1 MVDPDQQKYK
11 SQLSSRKAGFKRF
24 SEWEHRNPPE
34 LSAAQALAGI
44 GALYE
49 LMPAEFRERKF
60 DPEGIAA
67 MRKALTVLA

>member
-1 MVDPDQQKYK
+1 MTNPDRDEYK
-11 SQLSSRKAGFKRF
+11 SLLHYRSVGFKRF

-49 LMPAEFRERKF
+49 LIPAEFRERKF
-60 DPEGIAA
+60 DPEGITA
-67 MRKALTVLA
+67 MRKALALLE

>member
-11 SQLSSRKAGFKRF
+11 SQLSSREAGFKRF
-24 SEWEHRNPPE
+24 SEWERRNPPE

-49 LMPAEFRERKF
+49 LMPRASRKREYSPK
-60 DPEGIAA
+60 GIAA